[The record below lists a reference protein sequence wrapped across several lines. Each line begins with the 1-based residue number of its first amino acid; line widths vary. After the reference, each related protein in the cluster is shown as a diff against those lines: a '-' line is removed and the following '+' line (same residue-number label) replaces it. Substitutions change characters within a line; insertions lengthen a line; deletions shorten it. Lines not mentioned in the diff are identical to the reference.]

1 MFLCYGKINEYY
13 YFNFTKLWQKEEH
26 TQKKIK
32 RKQRNQRNSF
42 FKKRPKRVLFAF
54 CLGDIIIFMK
64 KAILFL
70 ILFIIFVVGAM
81 VFLPKNKAVAPTHNA
96 TSTQSAVS
104 YKDATYKIDDQP
116 VTLKGGLSETT
127 IEGSLSSVR
136 TMYFGNEARGDVNG
150 DGKEDVAFLIT
161 QNGGGT
167 GTFYFLAVAL
177 GNEGGYRGINT
188 VFIGD
193 RIAPQNTEIKNG
205 VITVNYA
212 DRLPSEAMVSEPT
225 IGVSRYFKVQ
235 NDNLVEIKGEMGE

>member
-1 MFLCYGKINEYY
+1 M
-13 YFNFTKLWQKEEH
+13 
-26 TQKKIK
+26 
-32 RKQRNQRNSF
+32 
-42 FKKRPKRVLFAF
+42 LFAF

-70 ILFIIFVVGAM
+70 ILFIIVVVGVM
-81 VFLPKNKAVAPTHNA
+81 VILPKYRAVAPTHNA
-96 TSTQSAVS
+96 TSTQSTVG

-116 VTLKGGLSETT
+116 INLKNGLSETT
-127 IEGSLSSVR
+127 VEGSLSSVR
-136 TMYFGNEARGDVNG
+136 TMYFGNEAKGDVNG
-150 DGKEDVAFLIT
+150 DGKEDVAFLLT

-177 GNEGGYRGINT
+177 GNEGGYKGINT

-212 DRLPSEAMVSEPT
+212 DRLPSEPMVAEPT
-225 IGVSRYFKVQ
+225 VGVSRYFKVQ
-235 NDNLVEIKGEMGE
+235 DDTLTEIKGEMGE